1 MPDIKPSTSAPAQQP
16 PITHAD
22 AQRLLSEAESGHLQ
36 PEQARALQKQ
46 VSSAPADA
54 FKSPGLKERLE
65 GVLKKVAEGATSVGM
80 MQFGWTRELLEGTA
94 SVFRGRGTI
103 RGEVPEA
110 VKALNKTGVSPAGV
124 VSVDP
129 AQVKLADGTVDKA
142 AERAKVYAAQKQA
155 IDSIGGFDFLSKPPE
170 GKATNEHTVLIKP
183 GMNWGVMGYP
193 SCTSSEST
201 YATVKQTL
209 EEADKRGA
217 TVHVVVGDESG
228 IECKALG
235 ASTMGNF
242 EHAGTLDGAV
252 RAGLERAAA
261 KEKAGDAG
269 FKGAQAILDGLKD
282 GKGHER
288 MVMLTD
294 KDAIAM
300 AGKAGV
306 KVVGFEDG
314 DYVRVPVPD
323 IAPGRPG
330 NKHFPDGVLI
340 PKIAAEAD
348 DIINVPKPP
357 GRHALMGCAGLSG
370 AAKNSIGLLAGSDR
384 VPLLH
389 GPLDRVPGL
398 NDGSHGPTW
407 MAEFK
412 QIGDQLN
419 DPNLS
424 RADKMELLKKLSG
437 DAHWDLNNE
446 HGPNMMLHEKIAE
459 LTSVFAPK
467 QRFTVADMRR
477 TMSSVGPDLGDTM
490 DIGKVIATKDAY
502 TTDIIANSL
511 MKHGYDSMGVDE
523 RTSAKLHLPSWLK
536 ETADWF
542 KVAVPGGDTP
552 SEYFYGKT
560 WLEDGATAFDTLQIR
575 AGMAYGIAPTGV
587 EGIKLQT
594 ALRPG
599 ETKEDVLER
608 FATPK

>member
-1 MPDIKPSTSAPAQQP
+1 MPDIKPLSHS
-16 PITHAD
+16 D
-22 AQRLLSEAESGHLQ
+22 AQRLISQAEQGQLA
-36 PEQARALQKQ
+36 PEQAKALHQQ
-46 VSSAPADA
+46 IASSPPDL
-54 FKSPGLKERLE
+54 FKHPGLKERLE
-65 GVLKKVAEGATSVGM
+65 STLKKVAEGATSIGM
-80 MQFGWTRELLEGTA
+80 MGFGWTRELMEGTA

-103 RGEVPEA
+103 RGPVPEQ

-129 AQVKLADGTVDKA
+129 AQAKLKDGTVDRA

-193 SCTSSEST
+193 SCTSGEST

-209 EEADKRGA
+209 EEAQKRGA
-217 TVHVVVGDESG
+217 VAHVVVGDESG

-235 ASTMGNF
+235 ATTMGNF
-242 EHAGTLDGAV
+242 EHAGVLDGAV
-252 RAGLERAAA
+252 RAGLEAAAA
-261 KEKAGDAG
+261 KEKAGDAS
-269 FKGAQAILDGLKD
+269 FKGAQAILDGLTD

-288 MVMLTD
+288 QVQLTD

-300 AGKAGV
+300 AEKGGV
-306 KVVGFEDG
+306 KVVGFEEG
-314 DYVRVPVPD
+314 QYVRVPVPD
-323 IAPGRPG
+323 IAPGKPG
-330 NKHFPDGVLI
+330 NRHFPDGVLI
-340 PKIAAEAD
+340 PKVAAEAD

-370 AAKNSIGLLAGSDR
+370 AAKNHIGLLAGSDR
-384 VPLLH
+384 VPMLH

-398 NDGSHGPTW
+398 NDGTDGPTW

-412 QIGDQLN
+412 QIGDQMN
-419 DPNLS
+419 DPKLS
-424 RADKMELLKKLSG
+424 RADKAELMKKLAG

-446 HGPNMMLHEKIAE
+446 NGPNMMLHEKIAE

-467 QRFTVADMRR
+467 ERFTVADMRR

-490 DIGKVIATKDAY
+490 DIGKVIATKDAA

-511 MKHGYDSMGVDE
+511 MKHAYDGMGVDE
-523 RTSAKLHLPSWLK
+523 RTMEKLHLPSWLK
-536 ETADWF
+536 GPADWL
-542 KVAVPGGDTP
+542 KTAIPGGDTP

-575 AGMAYGIAPTGV
+575 ALMAYGLAPTGMD
-587 EGIKLQT
+587 GIKLQT
-594 ALRPG
+594 FGFGPNERQD
-599 ETKEDVLER
+599 DVLER
-608 FATPK
+608 MATPK